1 MSSHTTK
8 QSGTS
13 DEKPTL
19 ETTPVTFKGAVL
31 LLAASLSILVVGSL
45 VLEFDV
51 AILLM
56 IVAALTSTVFI
67 YYYGFEWENLLE
79 DGAVPMLA
87 RAMGAFLILLI
98 VGILIGTWMI
108 AGTIPYLMYIGL
120 EVLSPSIFLIATAL
134 IMSVAA
140 LVTGTSWGAGATFGV
155 ALIGIA
161 EGIGIPLAPAAGS
174 IVMGA
179 YFGDKLS
186 PISDTTVLASA
197 IAEDDLIDHIKSM
210 LYTTVPGYLL
220 GLAVFFVIGMQYT
233 GGSTES
239 QNVLAIQQAI
249 ESTFVLS
256 PWLLIPPL
264 VLLVLSYRRYPTVPV
279 MWVSILIAVPLAM
292 YQGYSLVEI
301 AEVMAAGPDITTEV
315 ETLNSLL
322 TRGGVDFMAG
332 VVSVLFFA
340 YLFAGQLEYTRT
352 FEIITSTVRDQFVGD
367 SEGKLIFS
375 TSITGL
381 LVGLG
386 TGNSYLSEI
395 IPGVMFKNSF
405 DKLGVSRTVLSRT
418 LEDSGTVWVP
428 IIPWSAAGLYFANLL
443 GVPTLAYAPWAIMCY
458 TGFLFA
464 WLYAFTDTFIFGV
477 EEGST
482 TEPTAGD

>member
-8 QSGTS
+8 QSGTG

-56 IVAALTSTVFI
+56 IVATLTSTVFI